1 MKYVNILLIGLV
13 LLFPGCTFLDVV
25 PEGNIESIE
34 SNFEKRDQT
43 ENWFK
48 YCLTGVVCIS
58 RMVCSVRSIHT
69 VICGVGMLCITVSV
83 IVILFLKKCG
93 EFII

>member
-34 SNFEKRDQT
+34 STKRRI
-43 ENWFK
+43 
-48 YCLTGVVCIS
+48 GSSIVIS
-58 RMVCSVRSIHT
+58 GSVR
-69 VICGVGMLCITVSV
+69 LP
-83 IVILFLKKCG
+83 LP
-93 EFII
+93 

>member
-34 SNFEKRDQT
+34 SRNGTKRRI
-43 ENWFK
+43 
-48 YCLTGVVCIS
+48 GSSIVIS
-58 RMVCSVRSIHT
+58 GSVR
-69 VICGVGMLCITVSV
+69 LP
-83 IVILFLKKCG
+83 LP
-93 EFII
+93 

>member
-48 YCLTGVVCIS
+48 YCLGQ
-58 RMVCSVRSIHT
+58 SVYHFRNFES
-69 VICGVGMLCITVSV
+69 G
-83 IVILFLKKCG
+83 LFG
-93 EFII
+93 DG

>member
-34 SNFEKRDQT
+34 SNFVNGTKRRI
-43 ENWFK
+43 
-48 YCLTGVVCIS
+48 GSSIVIS
-58 RMVCSVRSIHT
+58 GSVR
-69 VICGVGMLCITVSV
+69 LP
-83 IVILFLKKCG
+83 LP
-93 EFII
+93 

>member
-34 SNFEKRDQT
+34 SNLRNGTKRRI
-43 ENWFK
+43 
-48 YCLTGVVCIS
+48 GSSIVIS
-58 RMVCSVRSIHT
+58 GSVR
-69 VICGVGMLCITVSV
+69 LP
-83 IVILFLKKCG
+83 LP
-93 EFII
+93 

>member
-34 SNFEKRDQT
+34 SNFEKRT
-43 ENWFK
+43 K
-48 YCLTGVVCIS
+48 RRIGSSIVIS
-58 RMVCSVRSIHT
+58 GSVR
-69 VICGVGMLCITVSV
+69 LP
-83 IVILFLKKCG
+83 LP
-93 EFII
+93 